1 MDILVHGRG
10 NLQERSIFAGT
21 VLAQIVIV
29 LNQGGGQY
37 IDHDQPVDREVYHLI
52 DKLNQTNIL

>member
-21 VLAQIVIV
+21 ILAPIVIV
-29 LNQGGGQY
+29 LNQGGQY